1 MLKESLEPSPT
12 MEYLAGLFKDSGTAC
27 IELHGKCQKCKSLV
41 DLVIF
46 ESEMEVYGNG
56 GMIVSA
62 EPHPIPE
69 FKCTTCLEEDNYRIS
84 PTRCETFSRVCGYLR
99 PINNWNPGKK
109 AEWNER
115 VTYNNS
121 KSLTGNSKL

>member
-1 MLKESLEPSPT
+1 MPKESLEQSPT
-12 MEYLAGLFKDSGTAC
+12 MEYLAELFKDAGTGC
-27 IELHGKCQKCKSLV
+27 IELHGKCQKCKAPV

-46 ESEMEVYGNG
+46 KSDMEVEGNG
-56 GMIVSA
+56 GMIVGA
-62 EPHPIPE
+62 ELNPIPE
-69 FKCTTCLEEDNYRIS
+69 FKCTPCLKADNHRIS

-99 PINNWNPGKK
+99 PIKNWNPGKK
-109 AEWNER
+109 AEWNDR